1 MIPEDLIACF
11 VPWFIIASVI
21 STSVLELSLTSF
33 SLAHQPH
40 SRNNLVKK
48 IKVQTISFICLTLDG
63 KQ

>member
-1 MIPEDLIACF
+1 MISEDLIYSMLCAMVYNCKCQINGTVAYF
-11 VPWFIIASVI
+11 
-21 STSVLELSLTSF
+21 F